1 MNVKTY
7 RSKSLQGALDHIKR
21 DLGSDALVLST
32 REIPR
37 SFSFIRKPK
46 WEVTAASKPAP
57 EAPAVIPA
65 ATLPAPGP
73 AAQASVTPP
82 AKAPFRSVIPV
93 PSGTAA
99 AAAAPA
105 KTATTALAEPA
116 DIDEEPRNR
125 RGSATD
131 RRIDVLL
138 EEMDELKRSL
148 KSISRSIPSAGEHP
162 SSGLYGELVTQGID
176 PGLADNLIL
185 SASYGNPTPA
195 ELRNRVRRLL
205 GDALVVDPPAELH
218 AKSRIVSIFVGPTG
232 AGKTTVIAK
241 IAGQASTRF
250 KKKVAAI
257 TTDMM
262 RIGGQEQ
269 LTRYGALLGVPAYT
283 CSDPATLK
291 STIES
296 LGDYDLI
303 LVDTPGASPSDLTR
317 LSRLE
322 SLLTLSGAR
331 VNLVLSAATR
341 SDDIA
346 KTVKRFQRIAATRAI
361 ITKVDETDS
370 RGAVVGDL
378 LRNEVAISYIT
389 NGQRVPDDLLVPL
402 TNEMAKWVLPDA

>member
-46 WEVTAASKPAP
+46 WEVTAAAKPAAEAAAVVP
-57 EAPAVIPA
+57 APALATTAQTPA
-65 ATLPAPGP
+65 TPA
-73 AAQASVTPP
+73 V
-82 AKAPFRSVIPV
+82 KAPFRSVIPV
-93 PSGTAA
+93 PSGTSA

-105 KTATTALAEPA
+105 KTATALAEPS
-116 DIDEEPRNR
+116 DMDDEPRNR
-125 RGSATD
+125 RVSATD

-148 KSISRSIPSAGEHP
+148 KSIGRSIPSVGEHP

-176 PGLADNLIL
+176 TEVADNLIL
-185 SASYGNPTPA
+185 SASYGNPAPA

-205 GDALVVDPPAELH
+205 GDAIAVDPPAELH
-218 AKSRIVSIFVGPTG
+218 AKSRIVSIFIGPTG
-232 AGKTTVIAK
+232 SGKTTAIAK

-262 RIGGQEQ
+262 RIGGQDQ

-317 LSRLE
+317 LTRLE
-322 SLLTLSGAR
+322 SLMTLPGAR
-331 VNLVLSAATR
+331 VNLVISAATR

-346 KTVKRFQRIAATRAI
+346 KIVKRFQRFAATRAI
-361 ITKVDETDS
+361 VTKVDETDS